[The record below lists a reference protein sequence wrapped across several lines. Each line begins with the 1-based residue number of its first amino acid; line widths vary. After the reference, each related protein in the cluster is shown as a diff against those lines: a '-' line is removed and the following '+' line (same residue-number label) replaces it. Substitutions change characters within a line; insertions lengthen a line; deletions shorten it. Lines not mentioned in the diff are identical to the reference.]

1 MSISVTICADSQRKP
16 IPEWTQG
23 LGFGKYFSDHMFM
36 MDYEEG
42 VGWQNPR
49 VVPYQSL
56 TMDPAAMCLHY
67 GQEIFEG
74 MKVYRGENNHVYGF
88 RPRDN
93 FARMSR
99 SAQRLVMPKLDEEAA
114 FQGLCELVRA
124 DERWIPPKHGYALYI
139 RPTMIA
145 TDAALGVRPSNKY
158 LFFIIAS
165 PVASYY
171 PQDNDN
177 LNAVKIYVND
187 KYFRAV
193 RGGTGEAKCA
203 GNYAASLASQ
213 WEAKKAGYAQVLWLD
228 ALERRNVEEVGTMN
242 IFFIIDG
249 RLVTSPLNGSILP
262 GITRDSVIRL
272 ARHQGL
278 TVEERPVSIAEVISG
293 VVSGGITEV
302 FGTGTAAVISPVSH
316 IAFCGHEHQV
326 ADGQSGP
333 IARRMYADL
342 LGIQYGRKED
352 PFGWTSVIL

>member
-1 MSISVTICADSQRKP
+1 MSITVMPCTESQRKP

-23 LGFGKYFSDHMFM
+23 LGFGKFFSDHMFM
-36 MDYEEG
+36 MEYED
-42 VGWQNPR
+42 GWKNPR

-56 TMDPAAMCLHY
+56 TLDPAAMCLHY

-74 MKVYRGENNHVYGF
+74 MKVYQGEKNHVYGF
-88 RPRDN
+88 RSRDN
-93 FARMSR
+93 FARMNR
-99 SAQRLVMPKLDEEAA
+99 SARRLIMPELDIETAYE
-114 FQGLCELVRA
+114 GLCELVRA
-124 DERWIPPKHGYALYI
+124 DARWIPPKHGYALYI
-139 RPTMIA
+139 RPTMIS
-145 TDAALGVRPSNKY
+145 TDAALGVRPANNY
-158 LFFIIAS
+158 LFFMIAS

-171 PQDNDN
+171 PQENDN
-177 LNAVKIYVND
+177 LNAVKIFVND

-242 IFFIIDG
+242 IFFVIGDK
-249 RLVTSPLNGSILP
+249 LVTSPLNGSILP
-262 GITRDSVIRL
+262 GITRDSVIQL
-272 ARHQGL
+272 AKHQGM

-293 VVSGGITEV
+293 AVSGNITEV

-316 IAFCGHEHQV
+316 IAFCGTEHQV

-333 IARRMYADL
+333 VARRMYSDL
-342 LGIQYGRKED
+342 LGIQYGKRED
-352 PFGWTSVIL
+352 PFGWTSIIL

>member
-1 MSISVTICADSQRKP
+1 MAISVIPCPEERRKP
-16 IPEWTQG
+16 LPEWSQA
-23 LGFGKYFSDHMFM
+23 LGFGCFFTDHMFLM
-36 MDYEEG
+36 EYRDG
-42 VGWQNPR
+42 TWQNPR
-49 VVPYQSL
+49 VAPYGSL
-56 TMDPAAMCLHY
+56 QLDPASMCLHY

-74 MKVYRGENNHVYGF
+74 MKVYQGADGRVLGF
-88 RPRDN
+88 RSRDN
-93 FARMSR
+93 FARMNR
-99 SAQRLVMPKLDEEAA
+99 SAKRLVMPEFDMELACE
-114 FQGLCELVRA
+114 GLRELVRM
-124 DERWIPPKHGYALYI
+124 DRRWIPPKHGYALYI

-145 TDAALGVRPSNKY
+145 TDAALGVRPSNEY
-158 LFFIIAS
+158 LFFMIAS

-171 PQDNDN
+171 PQENDS
-177 LNAVKIYVND
+177 LNAVKIYVSD

-242 IFFIIDG
+242 IFFVMNG
-249 RLVTSPLNGSILP
+249 ALVTSPLNGSILP

-293 VVSGGITEV
+293 VVSGSVSEV

-316 IAFCGHEHQV
+316 IAFCGAEHQV
-326 ADGQSGP
+326 GNGQAGP
-333 IARRMYADL
+333 VARRMYADL
-342 LGIQYGRKED
+342 LGIQYGQKED
-352 PFGWTSVIL
+352 PFGWITVFE

>member
-1 MSISVTICADSQRKP
+1 MSISVTPCTESQKKA

-36 MDYEEG
+36 MDYED
-42 VGWQNPR
+42 GWKNPR
-49 VVPYQSL
+49 VVPYQNL
-56 TMDPAAMCLHY
+56 TLDPSAMCLHY

-74 MKVYRGENNHVYGF
+74 MKVYQGEKNQVYGF
-88 RPRDN
+88 RSRDN
-93 FARMSR
+93 FARMNR
-99 SAQRLVMPKLDEEAA
+99 SARRLIMPELDIETAYE
-114 FQGLCELVRA
+114 GLCELVRA
-124 DERWIPPKHGYALYI
+124 DRAWIPPKHGYALYI
-139 RPTMIA
+139 RPTMISV
-145 TDAALGVRPSNKY
+145 DAALGVRPANNY
-158 LFFIIAS
+158 LFFMIAS

-171 PQDNDN
+171 PQENDN
-177 LNAVKIYVND
+177 LNAVKIFVND

-242 IFFIIDG
+242 IFFVIG
-249 RLVTSPLNGSILP
+249 EKLVTSPLNGSILP
-262 GITRDSVIRL
+262 GITRDSVIQL
-272 ARHQGL
+272 ARHQGMI
-278 TVEERPVSIAEVISG
+278 VEERPVSIAEVISG
-293 VVSGGITEV
+293 AISGHISEV

-316 IAFCGHEHQV
+316 IAFCGTEHQV

-333 IARRMYADL
+333 IARRMYAEL
-342 LGIQYGRKED
+342 LGIQYGKRED